1 MKWKNVKRLL
11 GTVFLATAIT
21 GCSPQITTDTF
32 THEAGEELSTD
43 VTEYATFKKPEKAAE
58 ATLDLSNVVADKVGT
73 YEATITLKNKEYP
86 FTVEVVDTTAPAGYQ
101 DTFITEA
108 AKDEVITPDS
118 YGVHLDDISDF
129 EYGFRNYKIIKAE
142 EGVGE
147 LIQKNLEKA
156 RNEGKSDVGV
166 DELLEVSFNPET
178 DTWDETGFD
187 ASILVNEIKPDKNG
201 LYSLELVAV
210 DAYGNADITKCYLLV
225 DLSEPVFVRALD
237 KEIEVSDDFEEY
249 MKSAT
254 EGLLI
259 KDNYLGNITDY
270 AVVTNSEIV
279 NSSTSAMEMKVSYE
293 VADLVGNK
301 ATAERT
307 LKLKSTFVTQDNV
320 QQVSQQQE
328 QTVSSYSNGL
338 DRARAEETFA
348 LINQQR
354 VEAGLNALVWDEGVY
369 NIAAMRA
376 EEVTSNFSH
385 TRTATGRGTV
395 EDYNLGENLS
405 RVWGDFSPQAAV
417 NGWMNSQTHKDNL
430 LISYYTRTAVACY
443 QDGKYCYYVQ
453 LFGY

>member
-1 MKWKNVKRLL
+1 MKRRFLL
-11 GTVFLATAIT
+11 VPIFLMTACLS

-32 THEAGEELSTD
+32 SHEAGEELSTD

-279 NSSTSAMEMKVSYE
+279 NSSTSAMEMKISYE

-307 LKLKSTFVTQDNV
+307 LKLKATFVNSSNVTEVTQQQAQEAQAQDN
-320 QQVSQQQE
+320 
-328 QTVSSYSNGL
+328 GF
-338 DRARAEETFA
+338 DRGRAEQAFA
-348 LINQQR
+348 AVNQQR
-354 VEAGLNALVWDEGVY
+354 AAAGLHELAWDESLY
-369 NIAAMRA
+369 ETACSRA
-376 EEVTSNFSH
+376 VDIVTDFSH
-385 TRTATGRGTV
+385 DKCPA
-395 EDYNLGENLS
+395 ELGENIAGNYKSINNLI
-405 RVWGDFSPQAAV
+405 
-417 NGWMNSQTHKDNL
+417 NGWMNSQGHKENILDVRYTAGVMGCYICNGTYYWVNL
-430 LISYYTRTAVACY
+430 FR
-443 QDGKYCYYVQ
+443 
-453 LFGY
+453 F